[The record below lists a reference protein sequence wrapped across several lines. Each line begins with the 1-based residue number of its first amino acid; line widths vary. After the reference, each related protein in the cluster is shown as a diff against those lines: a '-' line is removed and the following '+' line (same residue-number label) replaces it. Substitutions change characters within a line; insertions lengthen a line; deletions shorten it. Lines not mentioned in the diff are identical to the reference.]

1 MNDSHL
7 NPPDSKDIP
16 EIELKDLAEEA
27 INKRLD
33 TDEVLEL
40 LEVLTG
46 TNTDFR
52 ELTAYVIGTALK
64 DSELKKD
71 LISRYMAEFPE
82 ELETAYFEK
91 EEARKEEF

>member
-33 TDEVLEL
+33 TDEVL
-40 LEVLTG
+40 
-46 TNTDFR
+46 DR
-52 ELTAYVIGTALK
+52 
-64 DSELKKD
+64 DW
-71 LISRYMAEFPE
+71 
-82 ELETAYFEK
+82 ETFII
-91 EEARKEEF
+91 